1 MKTVELYARVRHAV
15 QIEGISRRAAAE
27 RFGIN
32 GRTVSKML
40 KFSVPPGYVRRKPPF
55 RPKLEEFIGIID
67 AILATDK
74 DRPKK
79 QRHTSKRIFERLR
92 DEHGFT
98 GGITIVKDYVA
109 GWRQRGQEMFVP
121 LLHPPGHAQADFGEA
136 LGVIGGI
143 ERKIHYL
150 AMDLPHSDAIF
161 VVAYPAETTEA
172 FCDGHVKAFEFFANL
187 SETGQAGVPQSILYD
202 NTKIAVARILGDG
215 KRQRTRVFNELQSHY
230 LFTDRFG
237 RPGKGNDKGKV
248 EGLVGYARRNFLVP
262 VPVFADF
269 EALNAHLLDKCRKR
283 LADRLRGHDGT
294 IGERLERDLA
304 AFQKPLPAPY
314 DACEKKTGR
323 VNSLSLV
330 RYRSNDYSVPTAFG
344 HRQVLIKGYVHEVVI
359 ACGTQVIARHPR
371 SYERE
376 DFVFNPLHYLALIE
390 QKTNALDQ
398 AAPLADWKLPDAFA
412 TMRRL
417 LEARMGKK
425 GKREFV
431 QVLRLI
437 EIFKLDDVTAGV
449 GDAIARG
456 AIGFDAVKHLVLC
469 RIERR
474 PPRLDMT
481 IYPYLPKAN
490 VATTSARSY
499 MELLAGCEWATEGAQ
514 NAEVAA

>member
-1 MKTVELYARVRHAV
+1 MKRVELYARVRHAV
-15 QIEGISRRAAAE
+15 LIEGISERAAAD

-32 GRTVSKML
+32 PRTVSKML
-40 KFSVPPGYVRRKPPF
+40 KFSIPPGYVRKKPPV
-55 RPKLEEFIGIID
+55 RPTLDAFTGVID
-67 AILATDK
+67 AILIADQ

-79 QRHTSKRIFERLR
+79 QRHTSKRIFERLH

-109 GWRQRGQEMFVP
+109 QWRLRTREMFVP
-121 LLHPPGHAQADFGEA
+121 LTHPPGHAQADFGEA
-136 LGVIGGI
+136 IGIIGGV
-143 ERKIHYL
+143 ERKIHFL
-150 AMDLPHSDAIF
+150 AIDLPHSDAIF

-172 FCDGHVKAFEFFANL
+172 FCDGHVRAFQFF
-187 SETGQAGVPQSILYD
+187 GGVPQSILYD

-215 KRQRTRVFNELQSHY
+215 RRKRTRVFSELQSHY

-262 VPVFADF
+262 IPVFESF
-269 EALNAHLLDKCRKR
+269 EALNAHLLQSCLKR
-283 LADRLRGHDGT
+283 QADRLRGHEGT
-294 IGERLERDLA
+294 IGDRLERDLA

-314 DACEKKTGR
+314 DACDKRPGR

-330 RYRSNDYSVPTAFG
+330 RYRCNDYSVPTSYG
-344 HRQVLIKGYVHEVVI
+344 HRPVLIRGYVHEVVI
-359 ACGTQVIARHPR
+359 SCGAEIIARHPR

-398 AAPLADWKLPDAFA
+398 AAPLADWTLPEAFS
-412 TMRRL
+412 TLRRL

-431 QVLRLI
+431 QVLRLM
-437 EIFKLDDVTAGV
+437 EVFKIDDVSGGV
-449 GDAIARG
+449 CDAIECG
-456 AIGFDAVKHLVLC
+456 AVGFDAVKHLVLC

-481 IYPYLPKAN
+481 IYPYLPKAV

-499 MELLAGCEWATEGAQ
+499 MALLSEM
-514 NAEVAA
+514 AA